1 MSKMAKMAMNSFH
14 VLGDYRSSGTKC
26 DIINITSIEATS
38 DDYANDIIIC
48 KSVRQFV

>member
-26 DIINITSIEATS
+26 DIIISIEATS
-38 DDYANDIIIC
+38 GDYANDIIIC